1 MDTAE
6 LNRQIAD
13 VIGKG
18 FDESFIRFCAET
30 FSSYDYPAEH
40 LAAARMHAHYLRLA
54 LEALSN
60 PETRERLLSAKIIEG
75 EGAYMSVCLSVA
87 EKSYRSALESDRPI
101 CEVFVERWC
110 SYFAIPASDKT
121 ESGRGKF

>member
-18 FDESFIRFCAET
+18 FDESFMRFCAET
-30 FSSYDYPAEH
+30 FSSFNYPVEH
-40 LAAARMHAHYLRLA
+40 LAAARMHAYYLRLA
-54 LEALSN
+54 LEALSD
-60 PETRERLLSAKIIEG
+60 PKMRERLLSGETIEG
-75 EGAYMSVCLSVA
+75 EGTYMSICLSVA

-101 CEVFVERWC
+101 FEVFVEKWC

>member
-1 MDTAE
+1 MEPSE

-13 VIGKG
+13 VVEKG
-18 FDESFIRFCAET
+18 FDESFVRFCADT
-30 FSSYDYPAEH
+30 FSSFDYPADH

-60 PETRERLLSAKIIEG
+60 PETRERLLSAEVIAG
-75 EGAYMSVCLSVA
+75 EGAYMSECLLVA

-101 CEVFVERWC
+101 CEVFVEKWC